1 MSAEETHGPVDMRD
15 IRELR
20 KDILR
25 ASDEVRAETQAGFER
40 IAQSVLVLQR
50 MNAATL
56 SALEHEVAASRAE
69 AASSLAD
76 ARAEAASARVL
87 SEVRAK
93 AEALEKAELRSAIAG
108 LVVAH
113 GELQGA
119 IHGFIERT
127 DAARTATI
135 PGPMGFASLL
145 SPADIAALRWSGR
158 AIARLSRAFGTTFET
173 TRLVLAAMLVGVIV
187 ATTLT
192 ACVMHVPGIL

>member
-1 MSAEETHGPVDMRD
+1 MSAEVTHGPVDMRD

-25 ASDEVRAETQAGFER
+25 ASDEVRAEAQAGFER

-76 ARAEAASARVL
+76 ARAEAASARML
-87 SEVRAK
+87 SEARAK

-113 GELQGA
+113 GDLQRA
-119 IHGFIERT
+119 IHGFIERSE
-127 DAARTATI
+127 AAKIATVY
-135 PGPMGFASLL
+135 GPNGPL
-145 SPADIAALRWSGR
+145 SPAAADVAVFRWSFR

-173 TRLVLAAMLVGVIV
+173 TRLVLAAMFVGVV
-187 ATTLT
+187 LATTLT
-192 ACVMHVPGIL
+192 ACVMHAPGIL